1 MTRRHLV
8 LVSYGEPQAPSFTE
22 QFAYS
27 HRILRNLTRIIAAI
41 PAPLIPLIALSRA
54 HGRRKLW
61 RRWGY
66 GSPLEGITREQA
78 RRIKATLD
86 AAFPDGGWVS
96 HVAYE
101 FRRPFLGDVLRAL
114 PSDEPIW
121 IAPMYAADSAFTH
134 ALSRQVADGINES
147 GRRGRPVQVLSAIE
161 AESLA
166 ELSAGHVLDCLGFDG
181 DQGRSTALVLAAHGT
196 LLEPAK
202 PIDTGRENTERL
214 CEAIKTRLAPSFGM
228 VAHGWL
234 NHTRGGRWTEPP
246 VEQTLQGVSDAG
258 YSKVAYFPYGFLADN
273 AETQL
278 EGRVIAARHPQMDV
292 RFVPCLNATAS
303 LLDAI
308 AAQVMSTLEA
318 TRPAALP
325 SEGRLSTIPSRIR
338 RLPAD

>member
-1 MTRRHLV
+1 MIRRHIV
-8 LVSYGEPQAPSFTE
+8 LVSYGEPATSLFME

-61 RRWGY
+61 RACGY
-66 GSPLEGITREQA
+66 TSPLEAITRAQ
-78 RRIKATLD
+78 ATLVQTTLE
-86 AAFPDGGWVS
+86 AALPDGGWVS

-101 FRRPFLGDVLRAL
+101 FRRPLLGDVLRGL
-114 PSDEPIW
+114 PSDEPVW

-134 ALSRQVADGINES
+134 ALSRQVAGEINEG
-147 GRRGRPVQVLSAIE
+147 GRRGGPVQVLPALE
-161 AESLA
+161 PESLA

-196 LLEPAK
+196 LLEPAR

-228 VAHGWL
+228 VAQGWL

-246 VEQTLQGVSDAG
+246 MEQTLQSVSDAG
-258 YSKVAYFPYGFLADN
+258 YSSVAYFAYGFLADN

-318 TRPAALP
+318 TSPAALP
-325 SEGRLSTIPSRIR
+325 SGGGRAR
-338 RLPAD
+338 